1 MLNEYIR
8 MLDVKING
16 LNGVLKYKNF
26 LSNSEYERL
35 KDKFNQSKKLIDK
48 LKIDAR
54 NIDPKVYE
62 IIDTINT
69 AFKKA
74 NFIKDRKG

>member
-35 KDKFNQSKKLIDK
+35 KDKFNQSKKLIEK

-54 NIDPKVYE
+54 NIDPKVYG

>member
-1 MLNEYIR
+1 